1 MDIQKIEIRRAELED
16 APDILT
22 LCRQLG
28 YQASA
33 NEITTRLENITQ
45 LTDHCVFVAY
55 HKSDEISGW
64 IHVFSTFRVESAP
77 FSEIGGLVVDELHRN
92 QGIGTKL
99 VHAALQWTIDKGFR
113 SLRVRSRVE
122 RESAKKFY
130 LNTGF
135 SLIKEQ
141 CIFEKEL
148 P

>member
-1 MDIQKIEIRRAELED
+1 MDSQKIEIRQAELED
-16 APDILT
+16 ASDIST

-28 YQASA
+28 YQTSAS
-33 NEITTRLENITQ
+33 EIITRLEKITQ
-45 LTDHCVFVAY
+45 LTDHCVFVACQ
-55 HKSDEISGW
+55 KNGRISGW
-64 IHVFSTFRVESAP
+64 IHVFGTYRVESAP
-77 FSEIGGLVVDELHRN
+77 FSEIGGLIVDEIFRK
-92 QGIGTKL
+92 QGIGAKL
-99 VHAALQWTIDKGFR
+99 VHAAQEWTIHKGFH

-141 CIFEKEL
+141 SIFEKEL